1 MEIAGE
7 REGGTSREGGTGTYT
22 LLRVNRLKKI
32 KKIASRKLLCNRELN
47 LVLCDNLEG
56 LNAESGTE
64 VKEGGDIRIL
74 MADSRCCTA
83 ETSTTLKSN

>member
-47 LVLCDNLEG
+47 LVLCDNLEWWDG
-56 LNAESGTE
+56 ARRDSGE
-64 VKEGGDIRIL
+64 RGHMYAHD
-74 MADSRCCTA
+74 
-83 ETSTTLKSN
+83 